1 MGKRG
6 GAAKKGL
13 RRGDVL
19 LVDRKSGQEGGGERG
34 EKVSFL
40 LKHT

>member
-19 LVDRKSGQEGGGERG
+19 LVDRKSGREGGGVRG

-40 LKHT
+40 LKRT

>member
-19 LVDRKSGQEGGGERG
+19 LVDRKSGREGGGERG
-34 EKVSFL
+34 KRFPFS
-40 LKHT
+40 